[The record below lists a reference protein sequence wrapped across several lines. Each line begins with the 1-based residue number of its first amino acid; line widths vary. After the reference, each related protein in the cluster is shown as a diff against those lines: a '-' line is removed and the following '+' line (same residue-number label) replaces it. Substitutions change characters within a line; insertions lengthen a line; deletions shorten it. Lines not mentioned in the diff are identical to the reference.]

1 MVIVTGGRKQTSL
14 VICLAFRPIS
24 NLVSITKITA
34 LNTGAGSEGLFEN
47 LLKAVDPLLQKESMQ
62 KNI

>member
-1 MVIVTGGRKQTSL
+1 MVMGGRKQSSL

-24 NLVSITKITA
+24 KLVSITKITA
-34 LNTGAGSEGLFEN
+34 LSLGAGSEGLFEN
-47 LLKAVDPLLQKESMQ
+47 LLKAVDLLLQRLSIQ